1 MRLTLRTLLAWRD
14 GTLPPEHR
22 AEMDDKVA
30 ASPAARGLEAR
41 IDRLVADGT
50 LPAALERGIAADP
63 NIAAEYLDNVL
74 PVASLDG
81 FELACLDSDPL
92 LAEVAACHRILADIS
107 RDPSTLPT
115 LDDAGRR
122 QLLETL
128 RERVAAGLAEPRDA
142 GGDRTAPPAAEEAGQ
157 EHDIAALRIGDH
169 VDTTRRPTTVRDTG
183 HNRPRSSTAAWLLAV
198 TAVLLLGA
206 LLGTL
211 AWSAGAGKL
220 LRGRDAAPDVAQ
232 RDAARQ
238 AAAEPGPPDAALA
251 VVRDVENDIGIDGHA
266 RLAEDGAGPQNRAA
280 VAAAD
285 QPQGTDPP
293 PPDQPARAAADM
305 DPDHAAPGAAIAGVD
320 GEDRAGATAMAEAG
334 SGTPA
339 PGDGGPP
346 PTPVLRR
353 EPVPTAIE
361 LTATVP
367 SGDALAILAPAPGAP
382 PRPAGAAAAP
392 TPAVP
397 DAAPDGTPDGTPDAV
412 ADAIEATGEDVVLV
426 ATVPPDGGD
435 EDWLALRAGQR
446 HPLPVRLLAPAFG
459 RPVIDVAG
467 VRLVLSP
474 GTLATVDRDGDQLP
488 RLHLDRGAVVA
499 VGAPGPTDLRI
510 VAGGLEGVATCVAAA
525 PWGVERTSLH
535 RSNADPRTAAPD
547 LEVGL
552 LATNA
557 ATMWRQTRPDPAA
570 PPIHAVPSRST
581 LVWTSVEP
589 EATRVVPRRTTPSW
603 LVSAR
608 IDDPVARSAA
618 AVLRQR
624 LPGEVPALPALERLS
639 GDRRAEAR
647 IAAAATLSLM
657 GHHDAVA
664 RLLVESDPRGVL
676 REGQWAAL
684 EAATIPVALA
694 SGPDDAARCLAA
706 LEAAAPPAAGRLVTA
721 LVTDDDALFDD
732 GGLAIADAL
741 ESPWL
746 VVRRCAWH
754 ALCRQLSPSPSDRLR
769 YRPDRPAE
777 LNAAGAAWWRERLAE
792 SLAAARAEALVP
804 PDRTGPDRNGIA
816 VPRGGSADGL
826 SGAGGR

>member
-22 AEMDDKVA
+22 QEMDDKVA

-81 FELACLDSDPL
+81 FELACLESDPL

-107 RDPSTLPT
+107 RDPATLPR

-122 QLLETL
+122 RLLKTL
-128 RERVAAGLAEPRDA
+128 RERVAAGLAEPQDS
-142 GGDRTAPPAAEEAGQ
+142 GGDRTTPPVAEEAGQ
-157 EHDIAALRIGDH
+157 EPEIAALRIGDH
-169 VDTTRRPTTVRDTG
+169 VDTTRRPATVRDTG

-206 LLGTL
+206 LVGTL
-211 AWSAGAGKL
+211 AWSAGAGRL
-220 LRGRDAAPDVAQ
+220 LRGRDAASEVAQ

-238 AAAEPGPPDAALA
+238 AAAEPRPPDAAPA
-251 VVRDVENDIGIDGHA
+251 AARDAENDVGIDGQA
-266 RLAEDGAGPQNRAA
+266 ILAEDGADPQAPAA
-280 VAAAD
+280 VAGVD
-285 QPQGTDPP
+285 QAPETDPP
-293 PPDQPARAAADM
+293 LPDQPDRAVADA
-305 DPDHAAPGAAIAGVD
+305 DANHAAPAAGVAGVN
-320 GEDRAGATAMAEAG
+320 GEDRAEATAMAEAG

-339 PGDGGPP
+339 SGDGGPP
-346 PTPVLRR
+346 PTPVRGP
-353 EPVPTAIE
+353 EPAPAAIE

-367 SGDALAILAPAPGAP
+367 SGDALAILAPAAGST
-382 PRPAGAAAAP
+382 PRPADSPVPPAPVLPDDGADD
-392 TPAVP
+392 TP
-397 DAAPDGTPDGTPDAV
+397 DAA
-412 ADAIEATGEDVVLV
+412 ADAIEATGEDVVFV
-426 ATVPPDGGD
+426 ATVPPDGGG
-435 EDWLALRAGQR
+435 EDWLTLRAGQR
-446 HPLPVRLLAPAFG
+446 HTLPVRLLAPAFG

-474 GTLATVDRDGDQLP
+474 GTLATVDRDDDELP

-525 PWGVERTSLH
+525 PWGVERTSVL

-547 LEVGL
+547 VEVSL

-557 ATMWRQTRPDPAA
+557 ATMWRQTRPDPPA

-581 LVWTSVEP
+581 LVWTAVEP
-589 EATRVVPRRTTPSW
+589 DATRVVARRTTPAW

-624 LPGEVPALPALERLS
+624 LPGEEPALPALERLT

-664 RLLVESDPRGVL
+664 RLLVESDPRRAL

-706 LEAAAPPAAGRLVTA
+706 IEAAAPPAAGRLVTA
-721 LVTDDDALFDD
+721 LVTDDDTLFDA

-792 SLAAARAEALVP
+792 SLPAARAEALAP
-804 PDRTGPDRNGIA
+804 PDRIGPDRNGIA
-816 VPRGGSADGL
+816 VPRGGSAGGL